1 MNRESWGRKAILT
14 FQLTLPRAAIGWLFA
29 LLNSNYN
36 RIAIHELGIA
46 AVLITSLLALY
57 HFLSPFQVLFGRLAD
72 RLPIFGYRRSPYI
85 LAGLL
90 LSSLAVAGLPPT
102 TLAMSQGAPLGS
114 AAVFFL
120 LVLFG
125 IGFAMSGVSHLSL
138 VADVVPERRRGMQVA
153 LIWAMLFVGMI
164 LSLQFIRSFMPDFDY
179 QRMRLLYLLSPPVV
193 GVLTLLGLVGV
204 EKRLGRKEGARRK
217 GIDQPTHAPSPT
229 VELSRGRRGKAPGPQ
244 GRRPAQEGD
253 RSTKEKPAAALLRFV
268 SAAAAERSTRN
279 FFLFVFA
286 AMLGI
291 GIQDNILE
299 VFGAQ
304 VLGMTVGETGRF
316 QQIWGTGALAGMFIM
331 GGLTLRWAVPKAM
344 AIAIGA
350 SGAAASL
357 ALLAGAAYAANGAL
371 VLVALAAFGL
381 CNGLFLVGAL
391 TAMMDLT
398 TERDRG
404 AYMGLWGLS
413 LALANGFASIV
424 GGALVTGFIES
435 GLTSARSG
443 YAGIFLLEALLM
455 LVSLHFIRK
464 VDIRRFQ
471 RIRKNGMAAAMA
483 ADA

>member
-1 MNRESWGRKAILT
+1 MNRASWLRKAILT

-46 AVLITSLLALY
+46 AVTITSLLALY
-57 HFLSPFQVLFGRLAD
+57 HFLSPFQVIFGRLAD
-72 RLPIFGYRRSPYI
+72 RFPIFGYRRSPYV
-85 LAGLL
+85 LLGLL
-90 LSSLAVAGLPPT
+90 LSSLAVAGLPPA
-102 TLAMSQGAPLGS
+102 TLAMSDGSPLGG
-114 AAVFFL
+114 AAVLFL

-164 LSLQFIRSFMPDFDY
+164 VSLQFIRSFMPDFDY

-204 EKRLGRKEGARRK
+204 EQRLGRKEGAE
-217 GIDQPTHAPSPT
+217 Q
-229 VELSRGRRGKAPGPQ
+229 
-244 GRRPAQEGD
+244 PAQAQ
-253 RSTKEKPAAALLRFV
+253 RAAKEKPAAALLRFV
-268 SAAAAERSTRN
+268 SAAAGERSTRN
-279 FFLFVFA
+279 FFLFVFVA
-286 AMLGI
+286 LLGI

-316 QQIWGTGALAGMFIM
+316 QQLWGAGALAGMFAM
-331 GGLTLRWAVPKAM
+331 GAVTLRWAVPKPA

-357 ALLAGAAYAANGAL
+357 ALLALAAYAANGAL

-381 CNGLFLVGAL
+381 FNGFFLVGAL

-413 LALANGFASIV
+413 LALANGFASIL

-435 GLTSARSG
+435 GLASARSG
-443 YAGIFLLEALLM
+443 YAGIFLLEAILM

-471 RIRKNGMAAAMA
+471 RIQRSGMAEAMA

>member
-1 MNRESWGRKAILT
+1 MDDGRQRVNRESWLRKAILA

-29 LLNSNYN
+29 LLTSNYN

-46 AVLITSLLALY
+46 AVTITSLLALY
-57 HFLSPFQVLFGRLAD
+57 HFLSPFQVIFGRLAD

-85 LAGLL
+85 LLGLL
-90 LSSLAVAGLPPT
+90 LSSLAVAGLPPA
-102 TLAMSQGAPLGS
+102 TLAMSEGAPLGGLG
-114 AAVFFL
+114 VFLL

-138 VADVVPERRRGMQVA
+138 VADVVPEQRRGMQVA

-164 LSLQFIRSFMPDFDY
+164 VSLQFIRNFMPDFDY
-179 QRMRLLYLLSPPVV
+179 QRMRLLYLLSLPVV
-193 GVLTLLGLVGV
+193 GGLTLLGLVGV
-204 EKRLGRKEGARRK
+204 EQRR
-217 GIDQPTHAPSPT
+217 T
-229 VELSRGRRGKAPGPQ
+229 APGP
-244 GRRPAQEGD
+244 EGKARAPD
-253 RSTKEKPAAALLRFV
+253 ASERAAKARAPGASERAAKEKPTAALLRFV

-279 FFLFVFA
+279 FFLFVFIA
-286 AMLGI
+286 LLGI

-316 QQIWGTGALAGMFIM
+316 QQIWGAGALAGMFAM
-331 GGLTLRWAVPKAM
+331 GLITLGWAVPKPT

-357 ALLAGAAYAANGAL
+357 ALLAGAAYAANGTL

-381 CNGLFLVGAL
+381 SNGFFLVGAL

-398 TERDRG
+398 TKRDRG

-435 GLTSARSG
+435 GLASARAG
-443 YAGIFLLEALLM
+443 YAGIFLLEAVLM
-455 LVSLHFIRK
+455 LVSLHFIRG

-471 RIRKNGMAAAMA
+471 RIHQEEVTAAMA